1 MGLEPVHNRVAGG
14 TERNQPSRGVASGP
28 AVMNGALACCP
39 AGLAAVAVAREHSFA
54 ATAKA
59 PARMGGLAVA
69 AAA

>member
-1 MGLEPVHNRVAGG
+1 
-14 TERNQPSRGVASGP
+14 VASGP